1 MGSLCCPG
9 CALRFFCFTM
19 LPTLG
24 SWRRS
29 LILASNKI
37 GDAGAEKLAAAMPSM
52 AKLELLQLGS
62 NKIGDAGAEKLA
74 AAMPSMPNLVDLDH
88 PIGAHDPKQKL
99 K

>member
-1 MGSLCCPG
+1 
-9 CALRFFCFTM
+9 M

-29 LILASNKI
+29 LKLGVNTI

-52 AKLELLQLGS
+52 TKLELLWLT
-62 NKIGDAGAEKLA
+62 NNEIGDAGAEKLA
-74 AAMPSMPNLVDLDH
+74 AAMPSMPNLVDLDL
-88 PIGAHDPKQKL
+88 PIRAHDPKQKI